1 LRQALILTRA
11 KRHRAYPQLQFF
23 EALMAWEPTVRP
35 GRVPACSLPLAAV
48 SLHAEK
54 AAANS
59 SEAAKVAT
67 LSEIMSVG
75 EAVAL
80 AALQAV
86 IRPLHRYTTVI
97 RLLRG
102 RYVVVTWSL
111 RAAALAPLHI
121 CTGRYVHVC
130 GRRLALTSSVTA
142 VTPALHLRYN
152 RYTCGR
158 RLTLTSSARR
168 RS

>member
-1 LRQALILTRA
+1 MRQALILTRA

-35 GRVPACSLPLAAV
+35 GRVPACSLPLAAL

-86 IRPLHRYTTVI
+86 VRPLHGRYTTVTQSL
-97 RLLRG
+97 RGRCVLLRG
-102 RYVVVTWSL
+102 RYIG
-111 RAAALAPLHI
+111 AA
-121 CTGRYVHVC
+121 R
-130 GRRLALTSSVTA
+130 
-142 VTPALHLRYN
+142 
-152 RYTCGR
+152 
-158 RLTLTSSARR
+158 SARR
-168 RS
+168 SRWRRCRP